1 MVIMLSLHN
10 ELLDYPVEKATPQE
24 ILAFKASPEAQ
35 AYAQELLE
43 RQSAGRLTPEDAQIL
58 AQMEQV
64 ERLMSVLKAKAL
76 RSMSRIPENQGG
88 VGESCLLFLT
98 AARIAANAH
107 ERTPRSNVFLA
118 VKSQQEDCHA
128 PFGC

>member
-1 MVIMLSLHN
+1 MATVNLPLYN
-10 ELLDYPVEKATPQE
+10 ELLDYLVEKATPQE

-43 RQSAGRLTPEDAQIL
+43 RQSAGQLTPEDAQVL

-76 RSMSRIPENQGG
+76 RSLRQG
-88 VGESCLLFLT
+88 
-98 AARIAANAH
+98 
-107 ERTPRSNVFLA
+107 
-118 VKSQQEDCHA
+118 
-128 PFGC
+128 